1 VKQLLSLGLGSLMV
15 TLMALGVTAGEA
27 YAYSPSGAASWAD
40 AHVWDECAGDYI
52 GSMSAYGY
60 CYPNDCTSFV
70 SKALHYGG
78 GYPYHGDRYSPIHD
92 DHYWWN
98 AWIMSSWYNSDS
110 WSLTSHLKTFLTWD
124 YPGGYYYGTR
134 LGTDTSA
141 YDDIYNGDVLFFNW
155 GTGEGWSHSRIQVAT
170 GTSYDGHY
178 GDLAD
183 QHTPARYHS
192 FWSGYYE
199 NIAHRTT
206 TTICEMHVSSS
217 N

>member
-1 VKQLLSLGLGSLMV
+1 MARSVRFVVGSLC
-15 TLMALGVTAGEA
+15 LLLTASFVSAPPTRA
-27 YAYSPSGAASWAD
+27 YNPSGAASWAD
-40 AHVWDECAGDYI
+40 AHVWSECANSYI
-52 GSMSAYGY
+52 GPMSSFGY
-60 CYPNDCTSFV
+60 CYGADCTAFV

-78 GYPYHGDRYSPIHD
+78 GFAYVGDRYSPPTD

-98 AWIMSSWYNSDS
+98 AYILSSWYNSNS
-110 WSLTSHLKTFLTWD
+110 WSVAPDLKQFLTLH

-134 LGTDTSA
+134 YGNDVSP
-141 YDDIYNGDVLFFNW
+141 YDDVSTGDLLFFDW
-155 GTGEGWSHSRIQVAT
+155 GTGQGWSHVRIDVAT

-183 QHTPARYHS
+183 QHTVARYHS

-199 NIAHRTT
+199 NANRATT
-206 TTICEMHVSSS
+206 VIYEMHISPS